1 MRSAPTID
9 THAHV
14 WNRSRTPQPWIDP
27 TTMAA
32 IDLDVWIDD
41 LAAAQR
47 ETSIRGTILVQS
59 ANRRDETRDLLTAVD
74 GIIVRGV
81 VGWVD
86 LEGDVEGQVV
96 ELGAGLVGVR
106 HLAHQDSD
114 PAWLGRESVGRG
126 FEQLAAL
133 GLPFDLVVQHS
144 QLELAAK
151 VAMSHPEVTF
161 VLDHIGKP
169 PIATGNLESWSLGI
183 QALAANANVV
193 AKLSGLTVEAN
204 WSQWSF
210 ADLRAA
216 ASVAID
222 AFGPERLMFGS
233 DWPLVNLTG
242 GLTRWMEAAA
252 ELTDTF
258 SADEQDAFYFDN
270 AMALYSLEGINA

>member
-1 MRSAPTID
+1 
-9 THAHV
+9 
-14 WNRSRTPQPWIDP
+14 
-27 TTMAA
+27 MAA
-32 IDLDVWIDD
+32 IDLDFWTHD
-41 LAAAQR
+41 LEAAQR

-59 ANRRDETRDLLTAVD
+59 ANRRNETRDLLMTVD

-86 LEGDVEGQVV
+86 LEGDVEGQVA

-106 HLAHQDSD
+106 HLAHQDPD
-114 PAWLGRESVGRG
+114 PAWLVRESVGRG

-151 VAMSHPEVTF
+151 VASSHPEVTF

-169 PIATGNLESWSLGI
+169 PIATGDLESWSLGI
-183 QALAANANVV
+183 QALAASSNVV
-193 AKLSGLTVEAN
+193 AKLSGLTIEAN
-204 WSQWSF
+204 WGRWSS
-210 ADLRAA
+210 ADLHTAA
-216 ASVAID
+216 AVAID

-258 SADEQDAFYFDN
+258 SADEQDAFYVEN
-270 AMALYSLEGINA
+270 AMAFYSLEIIDA